1 MKINRL
7 LKLFFVLILIVS
19 CSKDSKD
26 FNSDVSL
33 FKEYILNYSSGIVSA
48 KSDIRV
54 VLAFDNADWTQNK
67 QLDDDLFSINPKVDG
82 KVVAL
87 STNTLAFI
95 PNEAL
100 ESDKEYQVTFHL
112 SEVKDVKSEL
122 KNFNFTIKT
131 IKQDFIVS
139 ILDLQSY
146 SKDYMYLNGVITT
159 SDNLDFESAKKLV
172 KVSQDGKLVK
182 VKFDKDLSSEKEFKF
197 VIDSIQRFVED
208 SKITINWNGK
218 EEGIDQKGTLEYD
231 IPGKSNFKIITA
243 EVQEDNNQ
251 VLLLNF
257 SDPLKKG
264 QNFDGLVDVESTT
277 DLKFSTAGNLLK
289 VFFNEPLKGELL
301 VEVFQG
307 IQSEDGYKMKHN
319 FSQKVSFEQIKPAV
333 RFIKS
338 GTILPSSNNLKI
350 NFEAVNLSAVDVKVY
365 KIFKNN
371 ILQFLQD
378 NQINGKRNLQKVASP
393 IAKEK
398 IILKT
403 NNLTNYSK
411 WGAYA
416 LDLAKIITPEPGAIY
431 RVEISFNKKY
441 SLYKCTSSDED
452 ENIEEEENVDDGE
465 IRSNSDYYDDYYY
478 DDYDW
483 YERENPCDNS
493 YYYQNNIATN
503 VIATDLGVI
512 AKRGE
517 NGSYFFAV
525 NDIISTNPVSGATIE
540 LYDYQQQKL
549 ATITSDND
557 GIATADVKRYAY
569 FAVVTKDKNTTY
581 VKLDE
586 GQSLSVSNFE
596 VSGQTLQKGLKGYI
610 YGERG
615 VWRPGDTLHI
625 AFMLNDNE
633 SKLEKSHPIK
643 FKLSDPRG
651 KLTYQAVQKYNENN
665 HYKFKVVTKETD
677 ITGNW
682 EAKVSVGGANFF
694 KSIKIETIKPN
705 RLKIKNSFADAQIS
719 GSSPNKGSLE
729 VKWLHGAV
737 AKNLKV
743 EMQAKF
749 MEQQTTFK
757 GYSNYDFDDDVR
769 DFYTEE
775 VNVFSGKIDENGK
788 TDVLL
793 KPEVTSQAPGKLKI
807 VMQTKA
813 YENGGDFST
822 DVVTANFSPYETY
835 VGLKSPEPN
844 KYGML
849 ETDKMNRFEVVTLTE
864 NGKPKAVKN
873 LEVRIYKVE
882 WRWWW
887 NSSGDDLSRYN
898 SDNVTTAYKNFTI
911 STNSGGKGS
920 FQFSVPEGDWGR
932 YLIRVVDPTDGHATS
947 KTEIID
953 WPYWSG
959 KTKSGDANTANMLVF
974 ASDKEKYA
982 VGEKAMISFPSSEG
996 GRALISLENGS
1007 KVVQTLWS
1015 NTTKGET
1022 KIEIPVTPEMAPNVY
1037 INITL
1042 LKPHGSTLNDTPIRM
1057 YGIIPIEVVDKNTVL
1072 EPQISMPE
1080 VLRPEQKAT
1089 LKISEKNGKEMTYT
1103 VAVVDEGLLD
1113 LTRFKTPNAW
1123 DSFYSKQAL
1132 GVKTWDVY
1140 DDVIGAYGGKINQIF
1155 SIGGDEDLGGGKAKK
1170 ANRFKPVVIYLGPFK
1185 LKKGETKSHTIQM
1198 PNYVGSVRTM
1208 VVAGDATTN
1217 AYGSSEKT
1225 TPVRS
1230 PLMVL
1235 ASVPRK
1241 ISPNE
1246 KITVPVTVFAMER
1259 NVKNVSVEVKTN
1271 NGIRILESA
1280 KQQITFSS
1288 PDEKMLYFNLEV
1300 GDVTGIGKIE
1310 VVATSGS
1317 EKASF
1322 PVEIDI
1328 INPNPETTDFI
1339 DLVLEPNST
1348 KSINWETF
1356 GVSGTN
1362 NARLEV
1368 SSFPT
1373 IDFNRRLKYLIQYPH
1388 GCVEQTTSSV
1398 FPQLYLADVVAIDD
1412 ARKQKIQ
1419 YNVNQGIQ
1427 RLGRFQVSNGGL
1439 SYWQGNSTADDW
1451 GSSYAGH
1458 FMIEAE
1464 KKGYVLPSGFKQKW
1478 ISYQQ
1483 RQAKQWRYN
1492 GSYYNDFAQAYRL
1505 YTLALAGSADLGSMN
1520 RLRETVGISDES
1532 KLRLAACYAIIG
1544 QKAAAQKLITSVGS
1558 FEYNPRK
1565 YYYYYGSEDRSRAML
1580 LETYL
1585 LMDNKVKAFETAN
1598 ILAKNLSSRE
1608 YMSTQTT
1615 AYALYAMSKFA
1626 IKNGEKG
1633 VNVAVNF
1640 GGKSENLATKK
1651 SVIDKKLEVKKG
1663 KYSVSIKNNNNN
1675 TIYVRVLNSGV
1686 LPIGEEKEIQKNLTA
1701 VISYTNKIGASI
1713 NFNSI
1718 DQGTEIRAQIT
1729 IRNNSTERINNVALT
1744 QIVPSGFEIMNS
1756 RYTDFGSETENKADY
1771 IDIRDD
1777 RTNFYFSLNTNES
1790 RTFTVLLNASYLG
1803 SYYLPGIQC
1812 EAMYDDNYIV
1822 RNKGQ
1827 WINIVKE

>member
-1 MKINRL
+1 MKINPF
-7 LKLFFVLILIVS
+7 LKLFLVLILLVS
-19 CSKDSKD
+19 CSKDSKN
-26 FNSDVSL
+26 FNSDPSL

-67 QLDDDLFSINPKVDG
+67 ALDKDLFSINPKVDG

-87 STNTLAFI
+87 STNTLAFV
-95 PNEAL
+95 PSEPL
-100 ESDKEYQVTFHL
+100 ESEKEYQITFHL

-139 ILDLQSY
+139 TLDLQSY

-159 SDNLDFESAKKLV
+159 SDVLDLEIAKKLIQV
-172 KVSQDGKLVK
+172 TQGGKIVD

-218 EEGIDQKGTLEYD
+218 EQGINQKGTLEYD
-231 IPGKSNFKIITA
+231 IPGKNNFKIINA

-251 VLLLNF
+251 ILLLNF

-264 QNFDGLVDVESTT
+264 QDFDGLVDVESATN
-277 DLKFSTAGNLLK
+277 LKFSTAGNLLK
-289 VFFNEPLKGELL
+289 VFFSEPMKGELL

-307 IQSEDGYKMKHN
+307 IQSEDGYKMKQN

-365 KIFKNN
+365 KIYKNN

-398 IILKT
+398 ITLKT

-441 SLYKCTSSDED
+441 SLYKCTSSEED
-452 ENIEEEENVDDGE
+452 ENIEEDERVDDGE
-465 IRSNSDYYDDYYY
+465 IRSNNDYYDDYYY

-493 YYYQNNIATN
+493 YYYKNNIATN

-517 NGSYFFAV
+517 NGSYLFAV
-525 NDIISTNPVSGATIE
+525 NDIITTNPVSGATID

-569 FAVVTKDKNTTY
+569 FAIVIKDKNTTY

-633 SKLEKSHPIK
+633 NKLDKSHPIK

-651 KLTYQAVQKYNENN
+651 KLTYQAVQKYKEDN
-665 HYKFKVVTKETD
+665 HYKFKVVTKDTD

-682 EAKVSVGGANFF
+682 EAKITVGGANFF

-705 RLKIKNSFADAQIS
+705 RLKIKNSFADVQIS
-719 GSSPNKGSLE
+719 GNSSNKGFLE

-749 MEQQTTFK
+749 MKEKTTFK
-757 GYSNYDFDDDVR
+757 GYTIYDFDDEVR
-769 DFYTEE
+769 DFNTEE
-775 VNVFSGKIDENGK
+775 VNVFSGKVDEEGK
-788 TDVLL
+788 TDVSL
-793 KPEVTSQAPGKLKI
+793 KPEVSSQAPGKLKI

-822 DVVTANFSPYETY
+822 DVVTASFSPYETY
-835 VGLKSPEPN
+835 IGLKSPEAN

-849 ETDKMNRFEVVTLTE
+849 ETDKMNRFEVVTLSE
-864 NGKPKAVKN
+864 NGRPKAVKN
-873 LEVRIYKVE
+873 LEVRVYKVE

-887 NSSGDDLSRYN
+887 NSSGDNLSRYN

-911 STNSGGKGS
+911 STNSSGKGS
-920 FQFSVPEGDWGR
+920 FQFTVPEGDWGR
-932 YLIRVVDPTDGHATS
+932 YLIRVVDPNGGHATS
-947 KTEIID
+947 TTELID

-959 KTKSGDANTANMLVF
+959 KTKSGDGNTANMLVF
-974 ASDKEKYA
+974 ASDKGKYA

-1007 KVVQTLWS
+1007 KVVQTLWA

-1022 KIEIPVTPEMAPNVY
+1022 KVEIPVTPEMAPNVY

-1042 LKPHGSTLNDTPIRM
+1042 LKPHASTINDTPIRM

-1072 EPQISMPE
+1072 EPQVSMPE

-1103 VAVVDEGLLD
+1103 VAIVDEGLLD

-1132 GVKTWDVY
+1132 GVKTWDIY

-1185 LKKGETKSHTIQM
+1185 LEKGETKSHTIEM

-1208 VVAGDATTN
+1208 VVAADVTTN
-1217 AYGSSEKT
+1217 AYGSTEIT

-1246 KITVPVTVFAMER
+1246 KITLPVTVFAMEK
-1259 NVKNVSVEVKTN
+1259 NVKDVTVQVKTN

-1280 KQQITFSS
+1280 KQQVSFSS

-1300 GDVTGIGKIE
+1300 GDITGIGKIE
-1310 VVATSGS
+1310 VIATSGA

-1328 INPNPETTDFI
+1328 VNPNPETTDFM
-1339 DLVLEPNST
+1339 DLVLEPNTT
-1348 KSINWETF
+1348 KAINWETF
-1356 GVSGTN
+1356 GVVGTN
-1362 NARLEV
+1362 SARIEI

-1412 ARKQKIQ
+1412 VRKQKIQ

-1439 SYWQGNSTADDW
+1439 AYWQGQGSPDDW
-1451 GSSYAGH
+1451 GTSYAGH

-1478 ISYQQ
+1478 LSYQQ
-1483 RQAKQWRYN
+1483 RQAKQWRFN

-1505 YTLALAGSADLGSMN
+1505 YTLALAGAADLGSMN

-1558 FEYNPRK
+1558 FEYNPSK

-1585 LMDNKVKAFETAN
+1585 LMDNKTKAFELAN
-1598 ILAKNLSSRE
+1598 ILAKNLSSNQ

-1626 IKNGEKG
+1626 VKNGEKG
-1633 VNVAVNF
+1633 VNTAISF
-1640 GGKSENLATKK
+1640 GGKSENLVTQK
-1651 SVIDKKLEVKKG
+1651 SVIDRNLEVKKG

-1686 LPIGEEKEIQKNLTA
+1686 LPIGEEKEIQKNLSA
-1701 VISYTNKIGASI
+1701 VISYTNKNGSSI
-1713 NFNSI
+1713 TFNSI

-1729 IRNNSTERINNVALT
+1729 IRNNATERINNVALT

-1777 RTNFYFSLNTNES
+1777 RTNFYFSLAANEA
-1790 RTFTVLLNASYLG
+1790 RTFTVLMNASYLG
-1803 SYYLPGIQC
+1803 TYYLPGIQC

>member
-1 MKINRL
+1 MKITRF
-7 LKLFFVLILIVS
+7 LKLFLVLILLIS

-26 FNSDVSL
+26 FNSDPSL

-54 VLAFDNADWTQNK
+54 VLAFDTAEWTPNK
-67 QLDDDLFSINPKVDG
+67 QLDSDLFSINPSIDG
-82 KVVAL
+82 KVIAL
-87 STNTLAFI
+87 STNTLAFV

-100 ESDKEYQVTFHL
+100 DSDKQYQVTFHL

-122 KNFNFTIKT
+122 KKFNFTIKT

-139 ILDLQSY
+139 TLDLQSY
-146 SKDYMYLNGVITT
+146 SKDYMYLNGILTT
-159 SDNLDFESAKKLV
+159 SDELDLESAKKLV
-172 KVSQDGKLVK
+172 QVDQNGKAVK
-182 VKFDKDLSSEKEFKF
+182 VKFDKDLSGKKEFKF

-208 SKITINWNGK
+208 SNIAINWNGK
-218 EEGIDQKGTLEYD
+218 EAGIDKKGTLDYE
-231 IPGKSNFKIITA
+231 IPGKNNFKIITA
-243 EVQEDNNQ
+243 EVQQDNNQ

-264 QNFDGLVDVESTT
+264 QDFDGLIDVESATN
-277 DLKFSTAGNLLK
+277 LKFATAGNLLK
-289 VFFNEPLKGELL
+289 VIFDEPLKGELL

-307 IQSEDGYKMKHN
+307 IQSEDGYKMKQN
-319 FSQKVSFEQIKPAV
+319 FSQKISFQQIKPAV

-365 KIFKNN
+365 KIYKNN

-378 NQINGKRNLQKVASP
+378 NQINGNRNLQKVASP
-393 IAKEK
+393 VAKQK
-398 IILKT
+398 IVIKT
-403 NNLTNYSK
+403 SNLINYSK

-416 LDLAKIITPEPGAIY
+416 LDLSKIITPEPGAIY
-431 RVEISFNKKY
+431 RVELTVNKKY
-441 SLYKCTSSDED
+441 SLYKCASSDED
-452 ENIEEEENVDDGE
+452 EAVEDYEAYDSDEV
-465 IRSNSDYYDDYYY
+465 RSNSGYYDDYYY
-478 DDYDW
+478 DEYDW
-483 YERENPCDNS
+483 YDREDPCTNS
-493 YYYQNNIATN
+493 YYYRNTIATN

-525 NDIISTNPVSGATIE
+525 NDIITTNPVSGATID
-540 LYDYQQQKL
+540 LYDFQQQKL
-549 ATITSDND
+549 ATITSDGE

-569 FAVVTKDKNTTY
+569 FAIVTKDKNTTY

-596 VSGQTLQKGLKGYI
+596 VSGEALQKGLKGYI

-651 KLTYQAVQKYNENN
+651 KLMYQAVQKYNESN
-665 HYKFKVVTKETD
+665 HYKFKVVTKDVD

-682 EAKVSVGGANFF
+682 EAKVSIGGANFF

-719 GSSPNKGSLE
+719 GNNTNKGKLE
-729 VKWLHGAV
+729 VNWLHGAV

-749 MEQQTTFK
+749 MKEQTTFK

-769 DFYTEE
+769 DFSTEE
-775 VNVFSGKIDENGK
+775 VNVFSGKVDENGK
-788 TDVLL
+788 TDLTL
-793 KPEVTSQAPGKLKI
+793 QPKVTNQAPGKLKI

-822 DVVTANFSPYETY
+822 DVVTASFSPYKTY
-835 VGLKSPEPN
+835 IGLKSPEAN

-849 ETDKMNRFEVVTLTE
+849 ETGKVNRFDIVSLSE
-864 NGKPKAVKN
+864 NGKPKAVRN
-873 LEVRIYKVE
+873 LEVRVYKVE

-887 NSSGDDLSRYN
+887 NSSGDDLAKYN
-898 SDNVTTAYKNFTI
+898 SENVTTAYKNFTVTTS
-911 STNSGGKGS
+911 STGKGS
-920 FQFSVPEGDWGR
+920 FQFTVPEDDWGR
-932 YLIRVVDPTDGHATS
+932 YLVRVVDSNDGHATS
-947 KTEIID
+947 TTELID

-959 KTKSGDANTANMLVF
+959 KTKSGDASTANMLVF
-974 ASDKEKYA
+974 AADKEKYA

-1007 KVVQTLWS
+1007 KVVKTLWT

-1022 KIEIPVTPEMAPNVY
+1022 KVEIPVTPEMAPNVY

-1042 LKPHGSTLNDTPIRM
+1042 LKPHASTENDTPIRM
-1057 YGIIPIEVVDKNTVL
+1057 YGIIPIEVIDKNTVL
-1072 EPQISMPE
+1072 EPQVSMPE

-1089 LKISEKNGKEMTYT
+1089 LKVSEKNGKEMTYT
-1103 VAVVDEGLLD
+1103 VAIVDEGLLD

-1123 DSFYSKQAL
+1123 DKFYSKQAL

-1170 ANRFKPVVIYLGPFK
+1170 ANRFKPVVIYLGPYK
-1185 LKKGETKSHTIQM
+1185 LGKRESKTHTIEM

-1208 VVAGDATTN
+1208 IVAGDAKTN
-1217 AYGSSEKT
+1217 AYGSAEKT

-1246 KITVPVTVFAMER
+1246 KITLPVTIFAME
-1259 NVKNVSVEVKTN
+1259 NQIKNVSVQVKTN
-1271 NGIRILESA
+1271 NGIRVLESA
-1280 KQQITFSS
+1280 TQQISFSS

-1300 GDVTGIGKIE
+1300 GDITGIGKIE
-1310 VVATSGS
+1310 VIATSGS

-1328 INPNPETTDFI
+1328 TNPNPETSDFI
-1339 DLVLEPNST
+1339 DLVLEPNTT
-1348 KSINWETF
+1348 KAVNWSTF
-1356 GVSGTN
+1356 GVVGTN
-1362 NARLEV
+1362 TAQLEI

-1398 FPQLYLADVVAIDD
+1398 FPQLYLADIVAIDD

-1427 RLGRFQVSNGGL
+1427 RLGRFQISNGGL
-1439 SYWQGNSTADDW
+1439 SYWQGDANPDDW

-1478 ISYQQ
+1478 LSYQQ
-1483 RQAKQWRYN
+1483 RQAKQWRFN
-1492 GSYYNDFAQAYRL
+1492 ASYYNDFAQAYRL

-1544 QKAAAQKLITSVGS
+1544 QKPAAQKLITSVGS
-1558 FEYNPRK
+1558 FDFNQRK

-1585 LMDNKVKAFETAN
+1585 LMDDKTKAFSLAN
-1598 ILAKNLSSRE
+1598 ILAKSLSSNQ

-1615 AYALYAMSKFA
+1615 AYSLYAMSKFA
-1626 IKNGEKG
+1626 AKNGEKG
-1633 VNVAVNF
+1633 VNVAVSY
-1640 GGKSENLATKK
+1640 GGKTENLTTQK

-1663 KYSVSIKNNNNN
+1663 AYSVSVKNNNNN

-1686 LPIGEEKEIQKNLTA
+1686 LPIGEEKEIQKNLSA
-1701 VISYTNKIGASI
+1701 VISYKNKNGTSI
-1713 NFNSI
+1713 NFDAIN
-1718 DQGTEIRAQIT
+1718 QGTEIVAQIT
-1729 IRNNSTERINNVALT
+1729 IRNNSTERIQNVALT

-1756 RYTDFGSETENKADY
+1756 RYTDFGSATENKADF

-1777 RTNFYFSLNTNES
+1777 RTYFYFGLNSNES

-1827 WINIVKE
+1827 WIKIVKE

>member
-1 MKINRL
+1 VMK
-7 LKLFFVLILIVS
+7 
-19 CSKDSKD
+19 
-26 FNSDVSL
+26 
-33 FKEYILNYSSGIVSA
+33 
-48 KSDIRV
+48 
-54 VLAFDNADWTQNK
+54 
-67 QLDDDLFSINPKVDG
+67 
-82 KVVAL
+82 
-87 STNTLAFI
+87 
-95 PNEAL
+95 
-100 ESDKEYQVTFHL
+100 
-112 SEVKDVKSEL
+112 
-122 KNFNFTIKT
+122 
-131 IKQDFIVS
+131 
-139 ILDLQSY
+139 LDL
-146 SKDYMYLNGVITT
+146 
-159 SDNLDFESAKKLV
+159 ESAKKLV
-172 KVSQDGKLVK
+172 KVEQNGKAVK
-182 VKFDKDLSSEKEFKF
+182 VKFDKDLSGKKEFKF
-197 VIDSIQRFVED
+197 VIDSIQRFVDD

-218 EEGIDQKGTLEYD
+218 EVGIDQKGTLEYE
-231 IPGKSNFKIITA
+231 IPGKNNFKIVNA
-243 EVQEDNNQ
+243 EVQQDNNQ

-264 QNFDGLVDVESTT
+264 QDFDGLINVESATN
-277 DLKFSTAGNLLK
+277 LKFSTAGNLLK
-289 VFFNEPLKGELL
+289 VLFEEPLKGELL

-307 IQSEDGYKMKHN
+307 IQSEDGYKMKQN
-319 FSQKVSFEQIKPAV
+319 FSQKISFQQIKPAV

-365 KIFKNN
+365 KIYKNN

-378 NQINGKRNLQKVASP
+378 NQINGNRNLQKVASP
-393 IAKEK
+393 VAKQK
-398 IILKT
+398 IVIKT
-403 NNLTNYSK
+403 SNLINYSK

-416 LDLAKIITPEPGAIY
+416 LDLSKIITPEPGAIY
-431 RVEISFNKKY
+431 RVELTVNKKY
-441 SLYKCTSSDED
+441 SLYKCAASDED
-452 ENIEEEENVDDGE
+452 EITNDEEDYDSDE
-465 IRSNSDYYDDYYY
+465 IRSNNDYYDDYYY
-478 DDYDW
+478 DEYDW
-483 YERENPCDNS
+483 YDREDPCTNS
-493 YYYQNNIATN
+493 YYYRNTIATN

-525 NDIISTNPVSGATIE
+525 NDIISTNPVSGATID
-540 LYDYQQQKL
+540 LYDFQQQKL
-549 ATITSDND
+549 ASITSDSD

-569 FAVVTKDKNTTY
+569 FAIVTKDKNTTY

-596 VSGQTLQKGLKGYI
+596 VSGEALQKGLKGYI

-651 KLTYQAVQKYNENN
+651 KLMYQAVQKYNENN
-665 HYKFKVVTKETD
+665 HYKFKVVTKDVD

-682 EAKVSVGGANFF
+682 EAKVSVGGAHFF

-719 GSSPNKGSLE
+719 GNSANKGKLE
-729 VKWLHGAV
+729 VNWLHGAV

-749 MEQQTTFK
+749 MKEQTTFK

-775 VNVFSGKIDENGK
+775 VNVFSGNVDDNGK
-788 TDVLL
+788 TDLTL
-793 KPEVTSQAPGKLKI
+793 QPKVTNQAPGKLKI

-822 DVVTANFSPYETY
+822 DVVTASFSPYKTY
-835 VGLKSPEPN
+835 IGLKSPEAN

-849 ETDKMNRFEVVTLTE
+849 ETGKLNRFEIVTLSE
-864 NGKPKAVKN
+864 NGKPKAVRN
-873 LEVRIYKVE
+873 LEVRVYKVE

-887 NSSGDDLSRYN
+887 NSSGDDLARYN
-898 SDNVTTAYKNFTI
+898 SENVTTAYKNFNIT
-911 STNSGGKGS
+911 TNSAGKGS
-920 FQFSVPEGDWGR
+920 FQFTVPEDDWGR
-932 YLIRVVDPTDGHATS
+932 YLVRVVDPNDGHATS
-947 KTEIID
+947 TTELID

-959 KTKSGDANTANMLVF
+959 KTKSGDASTANMLVF
-974 ASDKEKYA
+974 AADKEKYA

-1007 KVVQTLWS
+1007 KVVQTLWT

-1022 KIEIPVTPEMAPNVY
+1022 KVEIPVTPEMAPNVY

-1042 LKPHGSTLNDTPIRM
+1042 LKPHASTLNDTPIRM
-1057 YGIIPIEVVDKNTVL
+1057 YGIIPIEVIDKNTVL
-1072 EPQISMPE
+1072 EPQLSMPE

-1089 LKISEKNGKEMTYT
+1089 LKVSEKNGKEMTYT
-1103 VAVVDEGLLD
+1103 VAIVDEGLLD

-1123 DSFYSKQAL
+1123 DKFYSKQAL

-1170 ANRFKPVVIYLGPFK
+1170 ANRFKPVVIYLGPYK
-1185 LKKGETKSHTIQM
+1185 LGKGESKIHTIEM

-1208 VVAGDATTN
+1208 IVAGDAKTN
-1217 AYGSSEKT
+1217 AYGSAEKT

-1246 KITVPVTVFAMER
+1246 KITLPVTIFAME
-1259 NVKNVSVEVKTN
+1259 NQIKNVSVQVKTN

-1280 KQQITFSS
+1280 TQKISFSS

-1300 GDVTGIGKIE
+1300 GDITGIGKIE
-1310 VVATSGS
+1310 VIATSGS

-1328 INPNPETTDFI
+1328 TNPNPETSDFI
-1339 DLVLEPNST
+1339 DMVLEPNTT
-1348 KSINWETF
+1348 KAINWSTF
-1356 GVSGTN
+1356 GVVGTN
-1362 NARLEV
+1362 NAQLEI

-1398 FPQLYLADVVAIDD
+1398 FPQLYLADIVAIDD

-1439 SYWQGNSTADDW
+1439 SYWQGDANPDDW

-1478 ISYQQ
+1478 LSYQQ
-1483 RQAKQWRYN
+1483 RQAKQWRFN
-1492 GSYYNDFAQAYRL
+1492 ASYYNDFAQAYRL

-1544 QKAAAQKLITSVGS
+1544 QKPAAQKLITSVGS
-1558 FEYNPRK
+1558 FEFNPRR
-1565 YYYYYGSEDRSRAML
+1565 YYYYGSEDRSRAML

-1585 LMDNKVKAFETAN
+1585 LMDDKTKAFSLAN
-1598 ILAKNLSSRE
+1598 ILAKSLSSNQ
-1608 YMSTQTT
+1608 YMNTQTT
-1615 AYALYAMSKFA
+1615 AYSLYAMSKFA
-1626 IKNGEKG
+1626 AKNGEKG

-1640 GGKSENLATKK
+1640 GGKSENLTTQK

-1663 KYSVSIKNNNNN
+1663 AYSVSIKNNNNN

-1686 LPIGEEKEIQKNLTA
+1686 LPIGEEKEIQKNLSA
-1701 VISYTNKIGASI
+1701 VLSYKNKTGASI
-1713 NFNSI
+1713 NFDAVN
-1718 DQGTEIRAQIT
+1718 QGTEILAQIT
-1729 IRNNSTERINNVALT
+1729 IRNNSTERIQNVALT

-1756 RYTDFGSETENKADY
+1756 RYTDFGSATENKADF

-1777 RTNFYFSLNTNES
+1777 RTYFYFGLNSNES
-1790 RTFTVLLNASYLG
+1790 RTFSVLLNASYLG

-1827 WINIVKE
+1827 WIKIVKE